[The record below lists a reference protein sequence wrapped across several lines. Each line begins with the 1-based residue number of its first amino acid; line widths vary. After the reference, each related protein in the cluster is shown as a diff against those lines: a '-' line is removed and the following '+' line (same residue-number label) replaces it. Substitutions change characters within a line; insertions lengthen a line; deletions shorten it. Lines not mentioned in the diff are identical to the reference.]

1 MERQEIISTTWEQG
15 KYLLLLREEYKQE
28 PIATEEI
35 AERSPATGPTRRYA
49 ACEEGIEGKASA
61 TAE

>member
-35 AERSPATGPTRRYA
+35 AERSATGPTRRYA

>member
-35 AERSPATGPTRRYA
+35 AKRSPATGPTQSYA